1 MPKIPTFTA
10 EGSITQLEGTT
21 TNLKMGLNNNLASAL
36 APITKTVVEQK
47 VKENALQ
54 NQAEALK
61 LENDFITDMQS
72 VTQTIKTDP
81 KYATNKDAA
90 NIYLKEKSDAF
101 IKKYRALATNG
112 NVQDKFSNYALA
124 ETQKSIF
131 KVDTLVSN
139 QIITSLNNSYSTAK
153 KNLLLTAYMDGGIA
167 KETLGTDLTKLAIDT
182 YSEQVSPP
190 ELQKLL
196 EQHSCRN

>member
-72 VTQTIKTDP
+72 CLL
-81 KYATNKDAA
+81 Y
-90 NIYLKEKSDAF
+90 
-101 IKKYRALATNG
+101 
-112 NVQDKFSNYALA
+112 
-124 ETQKSIF
+124 
-131 KVDTLVSN
+131 
-139 QIITSLNNSYSTAK
+139 TSP
-153 KNLLLTAYMDGGIA
+153 
-167 KETLGTDLTKLAIDT
+167 
-182 YSEQVSPP
+182 SPRDRTRSRMP
-190 ELQKLL
+190 
-196 EQHSCRN
+196 SSA